1 MTLSTQRSKG
11 WRSKKVQE
19 TALVV
24 FVTLLRAL
32 LGFAV
37 AVPFF
42 WLISTSLKPENLL
55 FRVPVVWIP
64 RPPMWSNY
72 VEAVQYIPFFTYL
85 KNTLTIVVPATIFT
99 TLSSSFVAY
108 GFSRVKWPGRDIV
121 FMILVS
127 TMMLPYQVT
136 MVPLFVVFK
145 NLGWIDTYKP
155 LVVPTLFGGAFY
167 IFLIR
172 QFLMSL
178 PMDLQDAA
186 RIDGCSEL
194 RIYWQI
200 MLPLTKPA
208 LATTAL
214 LTFIGNWNE
223 FLMPLIYINTNSKFP
238 LALGLQQFQRQYG
251 AEWALLMAASTLMT
265 IPIIT
270 LFFATQKTFIR
281 GIALTGIK
289 G

>member
-1 MTLSTQRSKG
+1 MTLNTLSSNR
-11 WRSKKVQE
+11 WRSKKRQE
-19 TALVV
+19 IVRVV
-24 FVTLLRAL
+24 LVTLLRVA
-32 LGFAV
+32 LGFMV

-42 WLISTSLKPENLL
+42 WLVTTSLKPENQL

-64 RPPMWSNY
+64 QPIMWSNY
-72 VEAVQYIPFFTYL
+72 VRAVQYIPFFTYL
-85 KNTLTIVVPATIFT
+85 KNTLTIAVPATVFT
-99 TLSSSFVAY
+99 TVSSSFVAY
-108 GFSRVKWPGRDIV
+108 GFSRIQWPGRDAV
-121 FMILVS
+121 FMVLIS

-145 NLGWIDTYKP
+145 NLGWIDTYRP

-194 RIYWQI
+194 RIYAQI

-214 LTFIGNWNE
+214 LTFIGYWNE
-223 FLMPLIYINTNSKFP
+223 FLMPLIYINTNDKFP

-265 IPIIT
+265 IPIII

>member
-1 MTLSTQRSKG
+1 MTLNTLSSNR
-11 WRSKKVQE
+11 WRSKRRQE
-19 TALVV
+19 IVRVV
-24 FVTLLRAL
+24 LVTLLRVA
-32 LGFAV
+32 LGFMV

-42 WLISTSLKPENLL
+42 WLVTTSLKPENQL

-64 RPPMWSNY
+64 QPIMWSNY
-72 VEAVQYIPFFTYL
+72 VRAVQYIPFFTYL
-85 KNTLTIVVPATIFT
+85 KNTLTIAVPATVFT
-99 TLSSSFVAY
+99 TVSSSFVAY
-108 GFSRVKWPGRDIV
+108 GFSRIQWPGRDAV
-121 FMILVS
+121 FMVLIS

-145 NLGWIDTYKP
+145 NLGWIDTYRP

-194 RIYWQI
+194 RIYAQI

-214 LTFIGNWNE
+214 LTFIGYWNE
-223 FLMPLIYINTNSKFP
+223 FLMPLIYINTNDKFP

-265 IPIIT
+265 IPIII

>member
-1 MTLSTQRSKG
+1 
-11 WRSKKVQE
+11 
-19 TALVV
+19 
-24 FVTLLRAL
+24 
-32 LGFAV
+32 
-37 AVPFF
+37 
-42 WLISTSLKPENLL
+42 
-55 FRVPVVWIP
+55 
-64 RPPMWSNY
+64 MWSNY

-85 KNTLTIVVPATIFT
+85 KNTLTIAVPATIFT

>member
-1 MTLSTQRSKG
+1 MTLNTLSSNR
-11 WRSKKVQE
+11 WRSKRRQE
-19 TALVV
+19 IVRVV
-24 FVTLLRAL
+24 LVTLLRVA
-32 LGFAV
+32 LGFMV

-42 WLISTSLKPENLL
+42 WLVTTSLKPENQL

-64 RPPMWSNY
+64 QPIMWSNY
-72 VEAVQYIPFFTYL
+72 VRAVQYIPFFTYL
-85 KNTLTIVVPATIFT
+85 KNTLTIAVPATVFT
-99 TLSSSFVAY
+99 TVSSSFVAY
-108 GFSRVKWPGRDIV
+108 GFSRIQWPGRDAV
-121 FMILVS
+121 FMVLIS

-145 NLGWIDTYKP
+145 NLGWIDTYRP

-194 RIYWQI
+194 RIYAQI

-208 LATTAL
+208 MATTAL
-214 LTFIGNWNE
+214 LTFIGYWNE
-223 FLMPLIYINTNSKFP
+223 FLMPLIYINTNDKFP

-265 IPIIT
+265 IPIII